1 MNKQSIREIF
11 DNISLSVISFL
22 ENHIG
27 ITDVEFVERQ
37 GNYNHSLT
45 LAGVPESAISKW
57 EEESAPF
64 QLPDDYKA
72 FLQISDGLS
81 LNWKIKKNDQIFPLG
96 SMHLN
101 KLRDIKRI
109 KLDRFK
115 FSSVGEDEETSD
127 EESTASSQVEEQ

>member
-27 ITDVEFVERQ
+27 ITDVEFTERQ
-37 GNYNHSLT
+37 GV
-45 LAGVPESAISKW
+45 AESAITKW
-57 EEESAPF
+57 EEENGPYL
-64 QLPDDYKA
+64 LPDDYKA

-109 KLDRFK
+109 TMQKFK
-115 FSSVGEDEETSD
+115 FSSVGEEEETSD
-127 EESTASSQVEEQ
+127 EEGTPKEIEE

>member
-27 ITDVEFVERQ
+27 ITDVEFTERQ
-37 GNYNHSLT
+37 GV
-45 LAGVPESAISKW
+45 AESAITKW
-57 EEESAPF
+57 EEENTPYL
-64 QLPDDYKA
+64 LPDDYKA

-109 KLDRFK
+109 TMQKFK
-115 FSSVGEDEETSD
+115 FSSVGEEEETSD
-127 EESTASSQVEEQ
+127 EEGTQKEIEE